1 MVCLWCCTVVG
12 NDDLFLQSAPAH
24 VCTDCSVL
32 FLRGGQH
39 GAGASHALSVGV
51 QSGATPTDEMGGLW
65 NRRGALRL
73 PGAPRLVR
81 LPFPPA
87 ATVYS
92 VDSFHRWRSPPVAH
106 SMLHQLRCPALP
118 LVGH

>member
-1 MVCLWCCTVVG
+1 MVGLWSGPGVG
-12 NDDLFLQSAPAH
+12 NDDLLVQSAPSPC
-24 VCTDCSVL
+24 CTECSGL
-32 FLRGGQH
+32 FSPGGQH
-39 GAGASHALSVGV
+39 GAGPGHSLSAGV
-51 QSGATPTDEMGGLW
+51 QSGATPTDEMGCLW
-65 NRRGALRL
+65 DRRGALRL

-81 LPFPPA
+81 LPLPPA
-87 ATVYS
+87 AAVYS